1 MYTMYGLFTT
11 AIHYVHLCPMSFI
24 GVLSQCHSEM
34 DSMQFEKLPNSTNA
48 VDHTIDSVS

>member
-1 MYTMYGLFTT
+1 MYTMHGLFTT